1 MTLDELAQL
10 REGWDFEAKLAGG
23 RNGRGA
29 VPASFFETYSAMAN
43 TDGGVIVLGL
53 AERKDGSF
61 DAVGLA
67 DAARVEQ
74 EVWDLLDNRQKVSA
88 NVLARRDVS
97 VERAGDRDVLVVRVP
112 RAHRT
117 ARPVFLGGNP
127 MNSFRRSGQ
136 GDRRCTEPEVRRMV
150 ADASD
155 VPADSAVVEGY
166 GLDALDTGTIEVW
179 RNLFSAVEP
188 RHPFLQGDVISL
200 LRSIGAWRADAGA
213 EQEGPT
219 VAGLLM
225 FGRERPILDRFPWYQ
240 LDYREIDERRP
251 DLRWIDRVTIDGKW
265 PGNVF
270 SFFLRVEPKLVAD
283 LKVPFKLAP
292 NMQRIDSTPAH
303 EGLREA
309 LVNTLIHADYTGT
322 RGIRV
327 FKRRRSFE
335 FINPGLLRVPWSVAV
350 LGNASDPRNP
360 SLQKMFQL
368 VGFGDRAGSGVPKIT
383 LAWREEGWPAP
394 QVSEDFDAQ
403 EARLVLDIGH
413 LDPDPVADPVTPR
426 TDPVADPVAD
436 PVTPRTDPVIDRVTV
451 LIDPVGRVLGAL
463 RCGPLAPSDLQ
474 TALGLKHR
482 PTFRANYLRPAL
494 DAGLIEPTLPDKPN
508 SRLQKYRLTPAGVAR
523 LSAHPKD
530 SDP

>member
-1 MTLDELAQL
+1 VKLDLAAL
-10 REGWDFEAKLAGG
+10 REGWDFEAKLAAG
-23 RNGRGA
+23 RDGRGA

-61 DAVGLA
+61 DLAGLG

-74 EVWDLLDNRQKVSA
+74 ELWDQLDNRQKVSV
-88 NVLARRDVS
+88 NVLARRDVT
-97 VERAGDRDVLVVRVP
+97 VERHVERDVLVIRVP

-127 MNSFRRSGQ
+127 MNTFRRSGQ
-136 GDRRCTEPEVRRMV
+136 GDRRCTEPEVRRMI

-155 VPADSAVVEGY
+155 VPADSAIVEGY
-166 GLDALDTGTIEVW
+166 GLDALDTGTIDVW

-188 RHPFLQGDVISL
+188 RHPFLQGDVL
-200 LRSIGAWRADAGA
+200 AMLRSIGAWRTDTKAG
-213 EQEGPT
+213 QEGPT
-219 VAGLLM
+219 IAGLLM

-240 LDYREIDERRP
+240 LDYRELDERRP

-265 PGNVF
+265 SGNVF

-303 EGLREA
+303 EALREA

-350 LGNASDPRNP
+350 QGNASDPRNP

-403 EARLVLDIGH
+403 ETRLVLDIGH
-413 LDPDPVADPVTPR
+413 LEPSSEQT
-426 TDPVADPVAD
+426 
-436 PVTPRTDPVIDRVTV
+436 DRVTGEVAGEVTGEVAGEVTGEVARLLGV
-451 LIDPVGRVLGAL
+451 LTGEMTRGQ
-463 RCGPLAPSDLQ
+463 LQ
-474 TALGLKHR
+474 RALGLASQAN
-482 PTFRANYLRPAL
+482 FRDRYLAPAL
-494 DAGLIEPTLPDKPN
+494 LAGLVEMTLPDKPN
-508 SRLQKYRLTPAGVAR
+508 SRLQKYRLTPAGTAR
-523 LSAHPKD
+523 LAARPKD
-530 SDP
+530 SDS